1 MAHITSLERGLK
13 RLLGLCPDLTL
24 DARQIQLIIDGKQN
38 QVIAEHRGTYVEVI
52 ETTDTVQTGV
62 AITTDD
68 DSVEFTVDINDD
80 NSTESTGK
88 SFSEYF
94 KKQED

>member
-1 MAHITSLERGLK
+1 MASRTLESGLK

-52 ETTDTVQTGV
+52 ETIETVQTGV
-62 AITTDD
+62 ATTTDD
-68 DSVEFTVDINDD
+68 DSVEFTIDTTDD
-80 NSTESTGK
+80 NTTENTGK

-94 KKQED
+94 RKQED